1 LEFVELRGGLTLPVD
16 ILEFALKLENRGLHL
31 QADGEILRITSDAGK
46 PDLSDEE
53 MAFIRLR
60 KAHLLAVA
68 SYQAPEL
75 VPPPRLTLP

>member
-16 ILEFALKLENRGLHL
+16 ILQFALKLENRGLHL
-31 QADGEILRITSDAGK
+31 QADGEILRVTSDAGK
-46 PDLSDEE
+46 PDLSEDE

-68 SYQAPEL
+68 SYLPPDEIVAPGGA
-75 VPPPRLTLP
+75 

>member
-16 ILEFALKLENRGLHL
+16 ILEFALKLENRGLDL
-31 QADGEILRITSDAGK
+31 QADGEVLRVTSDAGK

-60 KAHLLAVA
+60 KPFLLAVA
-68 SYQAPEL
+68 SYLPPDEIVAP
-75 VPPPRLTLP
+75 RGA

>member
-46 PDLSDEE
+46 PDLSEDE
-53 MAFIRLR
+53 MAFIRPR

-68 SYQAPEL
+68 SYLPPDEIVAPAGA
-75 VPPPRLTLP
+75 